1 MPVASSVVHS
11 FGLQCRL
18 PDSMD
23 CTYLLVE
30 EQPIALIQPE
40 SFASMHSLNLTGST
54 SESMLSSISC
64 DGTALDRQVSKVSH
78 HWLFPCLVF
87 D

>member
-11 FGLQCRL
+11 FALQCRL

-30 EQPIALIQPE
+30 EQTIVLI
-40 SFASMHSLNLTGST
+40 
-54 SESMLSSISC
+54 
-64 DGTALDRQVSKVSH
+64 
-78 HWLFPCLVF
+78 
-87 D
+87 